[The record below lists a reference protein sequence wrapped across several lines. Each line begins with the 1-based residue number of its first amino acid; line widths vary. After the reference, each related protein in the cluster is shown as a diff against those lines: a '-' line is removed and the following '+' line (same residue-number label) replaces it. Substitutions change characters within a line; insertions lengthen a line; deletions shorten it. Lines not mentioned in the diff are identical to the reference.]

1 MSNTV
6 KLKTGKRNR
15 RAGNSSIRFVR
26 VKRTDKAWL
35 LTGTTLFAGV
45 IGIGLAGAPMRAV
58 AADCVETGVGT
69 NVWNCNGADTTAE
82 SHSVTAD
89 GFQFN
94 LDGDPSPYLLDVNSG
109 GAAFAVDANGYDGT
123 IGLGENAHVINANG
137 NGFVLTD
144 AGEVGITIDDLI
156 EGGADADGDTSTYRS
171 GDGYRIVGSPGDITL
186 DVNANGIIRGAD
198 DGLVVTAANS
208 LVVHNRGRIVGRGL
222 STSSANDG
230 EGILISA
237 NGNFGSKIGG
247 SVEINNFS
255 EISGN
260 ARNAGNPGGQG
271 ISVSTTEDVTIR
283 NLWDDDEDNTADD
296 PRIMGTN
303 GIIVAADG
311 AVRIE
316 NQGHIEGT
324 EGAGISIID
333 ALGAEVRNHSYAS
346 LIGATNGS
354 EFIGIGGP
362 AVYAGGDGL
371 VYGKNGDGL
380 YFTDI
385 SNATGDTTVQV
396 YSNHSGIVMGSE
408 DGVGIYGP
416 IAAST
421 NGDAVNIDNGVY
433 FDVGYDNLDVPYLR
447 QQEGGLI
454 WGMNGAGVDIYG
466 GSEDIYGNIEIN
478 NQGTFD
484 SWFDI
489 NSEDIDPQAVM
500 PLGLL
505 AMAAADFTGHTPTE
519 IPRGI
524 IGDWAGI
531 SIAYTEDGDVNI
543 NNGGSY
549 RNGTTTDDRGT
560 EDTSDDVT
568 LQIVD
573 QWVGGGQII
582 GIDGF
587 GVNLYQIGGNVNIYN
602 GNDDDATQRGGAIVG
617 MTEDGVSA
625 SYIWGRFNQN
635 NDGGVTYGAINGINL
650 HNIDGELGDDNN
662 EDGVPDWIEGAHVNN
677 VGGTIWGNDA
687 DGFHL
692 WNAYGD
698 VSIWGPEGTIYGND
712 DGIRVGSVTAGN
724 FYLNNAGGWV
734 QGFNGDGVQ
743 VSGIQ
748 SEDFMGEDGTVTLGG
763 EAWVHN
769 GDFDNMS
776 EDWGGNGGLIIGAQT
791 AVSLYA
797 ERAGLDNG
805 RGGIVIGQGSWTNP
819 VVDLRTDSGGED
831 GRTAHVYNGGLMT
844 SGNFPGLHTSMT
856 TPDGDDLTNPL
867 APGALQ
873 TLLTRPI
880 TDAEYDDLLDEADE
894 ALDYVWSAGQ
904 SGTGLPDFVDFANA
918 SNDLLVKSRGG
929 ALDLYNEGVMIGRI
943 NSDGRNYDENGNLK
957 GAQIINFGAW
967 LTTDNGQWGNEIHGG
982 NQDWVMNGGWIQTAL
997 NGSAQEQTTFDGVNK
1012 FRNGGIETDFFGE
1025 GNDLVLEYG
1034 LLSMLDGGVG
1044 DETYITHDFYGSEW
1058 DDGTH
1063 STLAVDIAFAYTP
1076 MVDRSDYLIVEEAIN
1091 DSTGVIFNRVSP
1103 EGSTTV
1109 LGDRIYF
1116 AESEYRNNYGDNAFF
1131 IDPNS
1136 DNYIEVDGVAAIQDG
1151 LYAWYEDESG
1161 GVGDDYD
1168 YYLES
1173 TFAPQAVQLPSLIT
1187 AAQNIWHDTAGQVA
1201 DHVYGNHFPLAGN
1214 GGGGADLPVG
1224 ELPVDAAAAPGAAL
1238 WAKVTGSWTDRNTE
1252 VVQEIPPAVPVT
1264 IDTSF
1269 VQDTFSVLAGAD
1281 FQPMG
1286 GGDDGL
1292 RAGVFGG
1299 YVSSNLTF
1307 DSYGAS
1313 ADFSGGIVGAYA
1325 AYTMGGFYADAEV
1338 KADLLQVTYAAPISP
1353 GFEVTGAS
1361 TSIGILANTG
1371 YRMDV
1376 GDSAFFEPIASLSFV
1391 STELEGFDAGGASV
1405 EFSNGNSLQGGIGA
1419 RAGVTLGTPG
1429 DTTTEVAVLGK
1440 IWNEFEDAN
1449 VVTVTDGLGKS
1460 ASFTDGISGVFG
1472 ELSGS
1477 ATVYSADKSFSAF
1490 GSAGVK
1496 FNDSFTTVDAKV
1508 GVRKGF

>member
-26 VKRTDKAWL
+26 VKSTERAWL
-35 LTGTTLFAGV
+35 LAGTALFAGV
-45 IGIGLAGAPMRAV
+45 IGIGVAGAPTRAV
-58 AADCVETGVGT
+58 AADCLETGAGT
-69 NVWNCNGADTTAE
+69 NVWNCNGATNNSQTLNPDGTFLVNVDGNPSPFLQTYAGGTAFT
-82 SHSVTAD
+82 VNAD
-89 GFQFN
+89 GE
-94 LDGDPSPYLLDVNSG
+94 
-109 GAAFAVDANGYDGT
+109 DGT
-123 IGLGENAHVINANG
+123 IDVGNPASIQNSTG
-137 NGFVLTD
+137 NGFVLND
-144 AGEVGITIDDLI
+144 AGTVGITVDGRI
-156 EGGADADGDTSTYRS
+156 EGGSSADVVSS
-171 GDGYRIVGSPGDITL
+171 IFQPGDGYRIVGDPGAITL

-208 LVVHNRGRIVGRGL
+208 LVVNNRGLIAGRGL
-222 STSSANDG
+222 ASSGANDS
-230 EGILISA
+230 EGILVSS
-237 NGNFGSKIGG
+237 NGNFGSQIGG
-247 SVEINNFS
+247 SVEINNYG
-255 EISGN
+255 EVLGN
-260 ARNAGNPGGQG
+260 ARSSLNPGGQG
-271 ISVSTTEDVTIR
+271 ISVSTSEDVTIR
-283 NLWDDDEDNTADD
+283 NHVEYDNEDVASLSLIT
-296 PRIMGTN
+296 GTN
-303 GIIVAADG
+303 GIIVSAG
-311 AVRIE
+311 GEVRIE
-316 NQGHIEGT
+316 NDGHIQGY
-324 EGAGISIID
+324 EGAGISIRD
-333 ALGAEVRNHSYAS
+333 ANRAEVQNHSYAS
-346 LIGATNGS
+346 LIGATNGL
-354 EFIGIGGP
+354 EFIGIAGP
-362 AVYAGGDGL
+362 AIYAGGDGL
-371 VYGKNGDGL
+371 VFGQNGDGL

-385 SNATGDTTVQV
+385 TNITGDDTVQV
-396 YSNHSGIVMGSE
+396 YSNRAGIVMGSE
-408 DGVGIYGP
+408 DGVGVYGP

-421 NGDAVNIDNGVY
+421 NGGAVNIDNGVY
-433 FDVGYDNLDVPYLR
+433 FDVGYSDWDDTSTAYLR
-447 QQEGGLI
+447 RNDGGLI
-454 WGMNGAGVDIYG
+454 WGINGSGIDIYG
-466 GSEDIYGNIEIN
+466 GSEDVVGDININ
-478 NQGTFD
+478 NQGTLD
-484 SWFDI
+484 SWFDMQ
-489 NSEDIDPQAVM
+489 SEDAPDIDSIAAPY
-500 PLGLL
+500 LGLL
-505 AMAAADFTGHTPTE
+505 SMAAVDFTGHE
-519 IPRGI
+519 DGLDIPRGI

-531 SIAYTEDGDVNI
+531 AIGSTTGNINI
-543 NNGGSY
+543 NNGGFY
-549 RNGTTTDDRGT
+549 ANGTTTDDRGT
-560 EDTSDDVT
+560 PSEDDDVT
-568 LQIVD
+568 LAITN
-573 QWVGGGQII
+573 QWIGGGQII

-587 GVNLYQIGGNVNIYN
+587 GVYLNDIDGNVNIYN
-602 GNDDDATQRGGAIVG
+602 GNDDDATQRGGVIVG
-617 MTEDGVSA
+617 MTEDGVGL
-625 SYIWGRFNQN
+625 WGLSGSFNQN
-635 NDGGVTYGAINGINL
+635 NDGGVTYGAWNGINL
-650 HNIDGELGDDNN
+650 HNVDGVET
-662 EDGVPDWIEGAHVNN
+662 EDGRRQAAHLNN
-677 VGGTIWGNDA
+677 VGGTVWGNDA

-692 WNAYGD
+692 WGANGD
-698 VSIWGPEGTIYGND
+698 VNIDGPEGTIYGYD
-712 DGIRVGSVTAGN
+712 DGVRVGNVLGGS
-724 FYLNNAGGWV
+724 FYLNNAGGWI
-734 QGFNGDGVQ
+734 QGYTGDGVQ
-743 VSGIQ
+743 VSGVQ
-748 SEDFMGEDGTVTLGG
+748 SEDFGEDGILGG
-763 EAWVHN
+763 EAWVEN
-769 GDFDNMS
+769 GDFNNSS
-776 EDWGGNGGLIIGAQT
+776 EDWGGNGGLIIGAET
-791 AVSLYA
+791 AVSLHA
-797 ERAGLDNG
+797 ERAGLQNG
-805 RGGIVIGQGSWTNP
+805 SRGIVIGQGSWNNP
-819 VVDLRTDSGGED
+819 VVELYTNSGGED
-831 GRTAHVYNGGLMT
+831 GRTAQVFNRGLMT
-844 SGNFPGLHTSMT
+844 SDNFPDLHTSAT

-867 APGALQ
+867 AEGALQ

-880 TDAEYDDLLDEADE
+880 TDAEYDDLLDEQYE
-894 ALDYVWSAGQ
+894 AYQYVWSAGQ
-904 SGTGLPDFVDFANA
+904 SGTGLPDFERFADA
-918 SNDLLVKSRGG
+918 SNDVLIKSRGG
-929 ALDLYNEGVMIGRI
+929 ALDLYNEGTMFGRI
-943 NSDGRNYDENGNLK
+943 NSDGTNYDDNANLK
-957 GAQIINFGAW
+957 GAQIINFGNW
-967 LTTDNGQWGNEIHGG
+967 FTTDSGQWGNEIHGSSRD
-982 NQDWVMNGGWIQTAL
+982 QVLNGGWIQTAL
-997 NGSAQEQTTFDGVNK
+997 DGSMGEYTSFNGVNE
-1012 FRNGGIETDFFGE
+1012 FRNGGVREDFFGE
-1025 GNDLVLEYG
+1025 GDDLVLEYG

-1371 YRMDV
+1371 YRMEV

-1449 VVTVTDGLGKS
+1449 VVTVTDGLGNS